1 MTRVIGWC
9 LAGLVSIAPVW
20 AQAPAAAPAA
30 TNKPAEAVS
39 KFVVGT
45 RLGYI
50 TCAEKYRTYLERW
63 ELYSLMT
70 EGQRDPRGTAP
81 SDGDVSD
88 CVHQT
93 GLKGQ
98 ALYRDAAKVASAPK
112 AKSAFTEYMTAWEA
126 SLKDIRKSPR
136 ESVSAFRARQR
147 KVEDRLNQLQTRL
160 EASVN
165 LDS

>member
-1 MTRVIGWC
+1 MARVIAWC
-9 LAGLVSIAPVW
+9 LASLMVLVPAW
-20 AQAPAAAPAA
+20 AQAPAAAA
-30 TNKPAEAVS
+30 NKSAEAVS

-50 TCAEKYRTYLERW
+50 TCAEKYRNYLERW
-63 ELYSLMT
+63 ELYSLVT

-81 SDGDVSD
+81 SDSEVSD

-93 GLKGQ
+93 SLKGQ
-98 ALYRDAAKVASAPK
+98 SLFRDAGKFASAPK
-112 AKSAFTEYMTAWEA
+112 SKGAFNEYMTAWEA
-126 SLKDIRKSPR
+126 SLKDIRKADR
-136 ESVSAFRARQR
+136 ETVTAFRARQR
-147 KVEDRLNQLQTRL
+147 KVEERLNQLQARL

>member
-1 MTRVIGWC
+1 MTRAIGWC
-9 LAGLVSIAPVW
+9 LAGLVAFAPAW
-20 AQAPAAAPAA
+20 GQAPAASKPA
-30 TNKPAEAVS
+30 AEAVS

-63 ELYSLMT
+63 ELYSLVT
-70 EGQRDPRGTAP
+70 EGQRNPGGTAP
-81 SDGDVSD
+81 SDGEVAD

-93 GLKGQ
+93 ALKGQ
-98 ALYRDAAKVASAPK
+98 ALFRDAARQATAPK
-112 AKSAFTEYMTAWEA
+112 AKTAIGEYMTAWEA

-136 ESVSAFRARQR
+136 ETVTAFRARQR

-165 LDS
+165 LDG